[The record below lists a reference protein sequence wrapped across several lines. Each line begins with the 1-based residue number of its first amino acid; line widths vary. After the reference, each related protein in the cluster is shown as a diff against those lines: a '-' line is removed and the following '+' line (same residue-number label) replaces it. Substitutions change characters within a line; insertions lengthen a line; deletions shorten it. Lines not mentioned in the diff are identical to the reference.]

1 MTRRK
6 GLLAISGNFEPRI
19 SAPLDTRLI
28 ASNLSQLTDPN
39 YWRSDDGNIY
49 IYKGIAVTVWND
61 VNNNGIYVL
70 KDDNYT
76 DLNNWLKISANPI
89 DGFKFTDS
97 DTISFTQSGETYSA
111 SIKSDSLSVSN
122 LKTVDGGAT
131 AGYLLSNDGNGFF
144 KWVEPLPSEG
154 SITMEDY
161 NTGESFANVQ
171 NIIIRGGSIT
181 VPDGTASGGLATK
194 TGVNTVTVWIPA
206 PNYAPIFNPILNV
219 TSSSRFVSRPSNNS
233 DLGLNPGDFGIG
245 DWNIQSNF
253 TNNDTRFVTNVPNII
268 GAFSTPNFFNCY
280 GPVADGVGTTMSFR
294 VFDSND
300 NIVASIEGFEVSES
314 NTQNNDNLAIT
325 VTEFEIDSDRKKA
338 KVTGNIN
345 INSLMPNGGRFYYTI
360 THYNGEPGN
369 EVLSFTSSQY
379 FFDAPASQS
388 GSGSTSNISG
398 TVTFDENSV
407 TTRYFSGVAHYTT
420 GTTFGITVSGIN
432 LLNQITFPTDRQIQ
446 LTANNMLINSVS
458 FPNINNMRG
467 LGDGTKGLSAITGWS
482 IDWNSTGLTFSTVA
496 AVNINNSS
504 LPGFSPNTSNNIPL
518 IASSNIRSDIY
529 DYGISDTKL
538 STSKLMLFD
547 TLNLNNGSFNSNPI
561 IGEGNRLLIGS
572 LLSSSGSLTFNS
584 NVSLPGDELQYIF
597 GRVIYPQQDFTQF
610 YPSVNFSNSVNYSS
624 LTGSNK
630 TFDTYTNLNTGDS
643 SDVSINNYRWY
654 VTNPFGVNSNYDVDF
669 TNGIFTF
676 NCNFTEDDLDYK
688 PVTNSNGN
696 GDLVIMLGFDPGVNS
711 DRPSKFIYL
720 TGDVNSYPGRSSTSV
735 YNLDGTTKN
744 IQFTTGQI
752 SGMRKVWLLVGYKNT
767 TRGKSL
773 ILSNVQ
779 FG

>member
-1 MTRRK
+1 MSRQQ
-6 GLLAISGNFEPRI
+6 GLFPISGNFETRI
-19 SAPLDTRLI
+19 AAPLDTRLVANTI
-28 ASNLSQLTDPN
+28 SNLTDIE
-39 YWRSDDGNIY
+39 YWKSGDNNVY
-49 IYKGIAVTVWND
+49 LYKGLAVSVWND
-61 VNNNGIYVL
+61 IIDNNGIYIL
-70 KDDNYT
+70 IDDDYT
-76 DLNNWLKISANPI
+76 NFNNWLKVS
-89 DGFKFTDS
+89 GSGGLVKFDNT

-111 SIKSDSLSVSN
+111 IINTDSITVSN

-131 AGYLLSNDGNGFF
+131 ASYLLSNDGLGNF
-144 KWVEPLPSEG
+144 KWVEPIPSEG

-161 NTGESFANVQ
+161 NTGESFTNVQ
-171 NIIIRGGSIT
+171 NIIIRGGAIT
-181 VPDGTASGGLATK
+181 VPGGTATGGLATT
-194 TGVNTVTVWIPA
+194 TGANTVTVWIPA

-219 TSSSRFVSRPSNNS
+219 TSSSRFVSRPTNNF
-233 DLGLNPGDFGIG
+233 DLGQNPGDFGIG

-253 TNNDTRFVTNVPNII
+253 TNNDTRFVTNVSNII

-280 GPVADGVGTTMSFR
+280 GPGADGVGTTMSFR

-300 NIVASIEGFEVSES
+300 NIVASIEDFEVSEF
-314 NTQNNDNLAIT
+314 NTQNNNNLTIT
-325 VTEFEIDSDRKKA
+325 VTEFESDSDRKKA
-338 KVTGNIN
+338 KITGNIN
-345 INSLMPNGGRFYYTI
+345 ISSLIPNGGRFYYTI

-407 TTRYFSGVAHYTT
+407 TTRYFSGVAYYTT

-458 FPNINNMRG
+458 APNINTMRG
-467 LGDGTKGLSAITGWS
+467 LGDGTKGPSSITGWS
-482 IDWNSTGLTFSTVA
+482 VDWNSTGLTFSSVA
-496 AVNINNSS
+496 SVNINNSS
-504 LPGFSPNTSNNIPL
+504 LPGFSPNTSNNISLTP
-518 IASSNIRSDIY
+518 SSNIRSDIY
-529 DYGISDTKL
+529 DYGISDTEL

-547 TLNLNNGSFNSNPI
+547 TLSLNSGSFNSNPI

-572 LLSSSGSLTFNS
+572 LLSSGSLTFNS

-610 YPSVNFSNSVNYSS
+610 YPSVNFGNSVNYSS

-630 TFDTYTNLNTGDS
+630 TFDTYTNLNTGAS
-643 SDVSINNYRWY
+643 SNVSINNYRWY
-654 VTNPFGVNSNYDVDF
+654 VTNPFGVNSNYDIDF
-669 TNGIFTF
+669 TNGIFSF

-688 PVTNSNGN
+688 PITNSTGN
-696 GDLVIMLGFDPGVNS
+696 GDLVIMLGFNPGVNG
-711 DRPSKFIYL
+711 DRPNKFIYL
-720 TGDVNSYPGRSSTSV
+720 TGDINSYPGRSSASV
-735 YNLDGTTKN
+735 YNLDGVTKN
-744 IQFTTGQI
+744 IQFTTGQV
-752 SGMRKVWLLVGYKNT
+752 SGVRKVWLLIGYKNS